1 MKNLSLCLFSILL
14 FVFVPELE
22 GNPKL
27 KIGGGGFMVEASDLP
42 IFASLQE
49 DSEWTSYFSVG
60 VELPLAPWL
69 AFEVNG
75 AITAD
80 VDLRTDPSTA
90 VTLPNVRYAQPNT
103 RYETSLYFISSNI
116 KFIHAITSSFLISGF
131 VGATYLDAELTGSGG
146 AFPESFSDG
155 SLAYNLG
162 VNLIYKLNEKHS
174 LSLSSEFLGETEIER
189 GVEVE
194 GIGVKVEYIYQW

>member
-1 MKNLSLCLFSILL
+1 MKIIPLGLIIVLL
-14 FVFVPELE
+14 FVLIPKVE

-27 KIGGGGFMVEASDLP
+27 KIGGGGFMLEASDLP

-49 DSEWTSYFSVG
+49 DSEWTPYFSVG
-60 VELPLAPWL
+60 VEFPLAPWL

-75 AITAD
+75 SITAD

-103 RYETSLYFISSNI
+103 RYDTSLYFISSNI
-116 KFIHAITSSFLISGF
+116 KIIHAITSEFLISVF
-131 VGATYLDAELTGSGG
+131 AGAT
-146 AFPESFSDG
+146 FPESFSDG
-155 SLAYNLG
+155 SLTYNAG

-174 LSLSSEFLGETEIER
+174 LNLSSEFLGETEIER

-194 GIGVKVEYIYQW
+194 GVGVKVEYIYQW

>member
-1 MKNLSLCLFSILL
+1 MKNIPLGLIIVLL
-14 FVFVPELE
+14 FVLIPKVE

-49 DSEWTSYFSVG
+49 DSEWTPYFSVG
-60 VELPLAPWL
+60 VEFPLAPWL

-90 VTLPNVRYAQPNT
+90 VTLPNVRYAEPNT
-103 RYETSLYFISSNI
+103 RYDTSLYFISSNI
-116 KFIHAITSSFLISGF
+116 KIIHAITSEFLISVF
-131 VGATYLDAELTGSGG
+131 AGATYLDAELTGSGG

-155 SLAYNLG
+155 SLTYNLG
-162 VNLIYKLNEKHS
+162 VNLIYNLNEKHS

-194 GIGVKVEYIYQW
+194 GVGVKVEYIYQW